1 MKKNKL
7 KIINRHVLKEE
18 DGQLKKIEES
28 KIIYRNNE
36 KPLFWKDVNDP
47 SERGN
52 D

>member
-1 MKKNKL
+1 MKKNNL
-7 KIINRHVLKEE
+7 KIIKKPALKEE

-28 KIIYRNNE
+28 SSIYRNNK

>member
-1 MKKNKL
+1 MKTNKL
-7 KIINRHVLKEE
+7 KIIKKPVLKEE

-28 KIIYRNNE
+28 KGIYNNNE
-36 KPLFWKDVNDP
+36 KPLFWKDVNDV

>member
-1 MKKNKL
+1 MKKNNL
-7 KIINRHVLKEE
+7 KIIKKPVLKEE

-28 KIIYRNNE
+28 KVIYRNNK

-47 SERGN
+47 SERGY

>member
-1 MKKNKL
+1 MKKNNL
-7 KIINRHVLKEE
+7 KIIKKPVLNEE

-28 KIIYRNNE
+28 KVVYRNNK

>member
-1 MKKNKL
+1 MKKNNL
-7 KIINRHVLKEE
+7 KIIKKPVLKEE

-28 KIIYRNNE
+28 KVVYRNNK

-47 SERGN
+47 SERGY

>member
-1 MKKNKL
+1 MKTNKL
-7 KIINRHVLKEE
+7 KIIKKPVLKEE

-28 KIIYRNNE
+28 KVIYRINK